1 MRRSSAWSLGLA
13 VGALAVVALG
23 AQALLPGKPTP
34 PGPGPAGRFPSS
46 TPRESA
52 TLWAVGDGAD
62 GSEAARRVAELIRA
76 NRPSRLLYLGDVY
89 ESGSASDFR
98 RNYATVYGSLKRATA
113 PTPGNHDWPSH
124 REGYDPY
131 WRSLTGKRPPDHY
144 SFRMAGWQVLS
155 LNSEGPLDDRSAHQ
169 RWLRRQL
176 STPGN
181 CRIAFWHRPR
191 FSAGSHGDQSG
202 VEPIWSAMEGKVR
215 LVLNGHEH
223 NMQQLRPRDGVTE
236 LISGAGGRSHYKLRA
251 DDPRL
256 AWSNDRDYGAL
267 RLHLTRGR
275 ARYAFIAAD
284 GSVLRR
290 GSLGCR

>member
-1 MRRSSAWSLGLA
+1 MRRLGLA
-13 VGALAVVALG
+13 AAVLIVVALG
-23 AQALLPGKPTP
+23 AQSLLANEPTR
-34 PGPGPAGRFPSS
+34 PGPGPAGRFPSP
-46 TPRESA
+46 TPGKSA

-62 GSEAARRVAELIRA
+62 GSAAARRVAGLIRSS
-76 NRPSRLLYLGDVY
+76 RPSRLLYLGDVY
-89 ESGSASDFR
+89 ESGSASDFQ
-98 RNYATVYGSLKRATA
+98 RNYGTVYGGLKRATA

-144 SFRMAGWQVLS
+144 SFRLAGWQVLS

-169 RWLRRQL
+169 QWLHRQL

-191 FSAGSHGDQSG
+191 FSAGKHGDQSD
-202 VEPIWSAMEGKVR
+202 VEPIWSAMKGKVR
-215 LVLNGHEH
+215 LVLNGHDH
-223 NMQQLRPRDGVTE
+223 NMQQLRPRHGVTE
-236 LISGAGGRSHYKLRA
+236 LISGAGGRSHYQLRA

-256 AWSNDRDYGAL
+256 AWSNDRDFGAL

-275 ARYAFIAAD
+275 ARYAFVATD
-284 GSVLRR
+284 GRVLHRGSV
-290 GSLGCR
+290 GCR